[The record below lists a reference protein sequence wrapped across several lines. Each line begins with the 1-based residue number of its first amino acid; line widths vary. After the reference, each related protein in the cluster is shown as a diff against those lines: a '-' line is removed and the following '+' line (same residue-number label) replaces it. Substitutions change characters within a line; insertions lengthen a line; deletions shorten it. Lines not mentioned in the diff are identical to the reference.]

1 LAAFPIY
8 SEKSKRG
15 ESRAFR
21 LRPIQETG
29 MHDLLIKGAT
39 IVDGTGAEP
48 FVADVAVSEGV
59 ITAVGKVDGAAKR
72 TIDAQGAH
80 LLPGF
85 VDIHTHYDGQVSW
98 DETFTPSIYH
108 GVTTLVMGNCG
119 VGFAPVRPGQEDR
132 LIDLMQGVEEI
143 PESVLTEGITW
154 GWESFTDY
162 CKAMDAMPH
171 SLDFATLLPHD
182 SLRLYVMGERAAKGE
197 SANAEDLQEMVKLLR
212 EGLIDG
218 AIGFSMGSTETHRTA
233 QGQMTP
239 SFQVSPDEMNALAT
253 AFHGL
258 PYRVLQAVDDF
269 SATRCDPKE
278 EKSRFD
284 REYTKIE
291 AMAREAGRPVTISWM
306 DRVFAPMQSQWLAE
320 AAVASGEKGVDVRLA
335 CAPRGVGVLAGLD
348 TTMNLFIAFPS
359 YREIMGLP
367 AAERAARMR
376 DPELRA
382 RILAEKPI
390 KLAVEGSSVPPV
402 LDFVVAHFNHLAM
415 DMFPC
420 VETNGSMDYEPER
433 SKSLGAMAQAKGV
446 GPLEVMYDYLTEGTG
461 TNFIYY
467 PIFNYTTGDLSK
479 VRDMLMHPKALYS
492 LGDGGAH
499 VGTICDASSTTTMLA
514 HWALQRTRG
523 PRLPLPMVVNMLTQR
538 NAEFLGLKDRGV
550 IAVGKKADLNLVNLD
565 ELGLPVPQIVRDL
578 PAGGRRIVQ
587 KARGY
592 IATFVSGEAVTENG
606 EITAARPGRWARA
619 QSA

>member
-1 LAAFPIY
+1 M
-8 SEKSKRG
+8 S
-15 ESRAFR
+15 
-21 LRPIQETG
+21 
-29 MHDLLIKGAT
+29 MHDLLIQGAT

-48 FVADVAVSEGV
+48 FVADVAVSDGV
-59 ITAVGKVDGAAKR
+59 ITAVGKVEGAAKR
-72 TIDAQGAH
+72 TIDARGAH

-108 GVTTLVMGNCG
+108 GVTTLVIGNCG

-143 PESVLTEGITW
+143 PESVLSEGIRW

-162 CKAMDAMPH
+162 CKAMDALPH
-171 SLDFATLLPHD
+171 SLDFAALFPHD

-197 SANAEDLQEMVKLLR
+197 SANAEDLKEMVRLLR

-218 AIGFSMGSTETHRTA
+218 AVGLSLGSTETHRTA
-233 QGQMTP
+233 QGHMTP
-239 SFQVSPDEMNALAT
+239 SFQVSADEMNALAQ

-258 PYRVLQAVDDF
+258 PYRILQTIDDF
-269 SATRCDPKE
+269 SATRGAPTE

-284 REYTKIE
+284 REYNKIE
-291 AMAREAGRPVTISWM
+291 GMALAAGRPVTISWM
-306 DRVFAPMQSQWLAE
+306 DRVFAPQQSGWLAD
-320 AAVASGEKGVDVRLA
+320 AAMASDKKGVDVRLS

-348 TTMNLFIAFPS
+348 TTMNLLIAYPS
-359 YREIMGLP
+359 YRAIMDLP
-367 AAERAARMR
+367 PAERAARMR

-382 RILAEKPI
+382 RVLAEKPI
-390 KLAVEGSSVPPV
+390 KLAVEGSFLPPL
-402 LDFVVAHFNHLAM
+402 LDYVVENFDHLAM

-433 SKSLGAMAQAKGV
+433 SKSLGAVAKAQGV
-446 GPLEVMYDYLTEGTG
+446 SPLAVMYDYLSEGEG
-461 TNFIYY
+461 VNFIYY
-467 PIFNYTTGDLSK
+467 PIFNYATGDLSK
-479 VRDMLMHPKALYS
+479 VREMLSHPKALYS

-499 VGTICDASSTTTMLA
+499 VGTICDASSPTTMLA

-523 PRLPLPMVVNMLTQR
+523 PRLPLPDVVNMLTQR
-538 NAEFLGLKDRGV
+538 NAAFLGLNDRGV
-550 IAVGKKADLNLVNLD
+550 IAVGKKADMNLVKLE
-565 ELGLPVPQIVRDL
+565 ELGLPVPKIVRDL

-587 KARGY
+587 KSRGY

-606 EITAARPGRWARA
+606 EITAARPGRWVRA
-619 QSA
+619 EGAPV